1 MSRRQ
6 LLMAVGGA
14 AVAAVAGGV
23 LWQLSQPPPS
33 STATTTNAPT
43 QTAATQTAA
52 APTTS
57 APTTSAAQG
66 RLVILARSDYHQE
79 VHDKA
84 LIPYFK
90 ERNPSVAVEY
100 VPKGY
105 NDLYQVAKL
114 AMQRGSSDYDVL
126 YLDEPWIREFKQWAV
141 VVDGVDLSGYP
152 PKLLEPVKAGNS
164 LYAVP
169 ILGNFNFYFYRTDV
183 LEQIGESRP
192 KSMDDI
198 MRIAEAVQR
207 RLAPKIYGFTG
218 NFTLGQGS
226 GAAGDAYALLLLAY
240 GGAFFDPK
248 DGVTPV
254 LDSQEAVE
262 ALKTAKF
269 FVKNGHP
276 QITNWPDLRSIH
288 ESVYQGEAASGLVWN
303 GWIQFVDN
311 PQRSKV
317 VGKVEVMPLPGRKGP
332 VAHTGVWYYVVPK
345 FSRNQEA
352 AKAYV
357 RAATSLEAQLK
368 AQLEVNMPPTRATVF
383 ADAEVRRRNRLA
395 DSYAKIIEAG
405 TPARTSPI
413 WTAAQPRLNEVIAR
427 YFQDG
432 ITAEEAVK
440 QMHSILVEVSKREG
454 LI

>member
-1 MSRRQ
+1 MSQEGKISRRQ
-6 LLMAVGGA
+6 LFMVVGGA

-23 LWQLSQPPPS
+23 LWQLSQPQPPS
-33 STATTTNAPT
+33 TTTQASATPQTTAT
-43 QTAATQTAA
+43 
-52 APTTS
+52 PTTG
-57 APTTSAAQG
+57 AAAQG
-66 RLVILARSDYHQE
+66 KLVILARSDYHQDA
-79 VHDKA
+79 HNKA

-100 VPKGY
+100 IPKGY

-114 AMQRGSSDYDVL
+114 AMQRGAADYDVL
-126 YLDEPWIREFKQWAV
+126 YLDEPWVREFTQWAV
-141 VVDGVDLSGYP
+141 PVDVDTTGYP

-183 LEQIGESRP
+183 LDQIGENKP

-198 MRIAEAVQR
+198 MRIAETVQKK
-207 RLAPKIYGFTG
+207 LTPKIYGFTG
-218 NFTLGQGS
+218 NFTVGQGS
-226 GAAGDAYALLLLAY
+226 GAAGDAYALLLLTY

-262 ALKTAKF
+262 ALKTTKF

-303 GWIQFVDN
+303 GWIQYVDD

-317 VGKVEVMPLPGRKGP
+317 AGKVEVMPLPGRKGP

-345 FSRNQEA
+345 FSRNQET

-357 RAATSLEAQLK
+357 RAATSHEAQLK
-368 AQLEVNMPPTRATVF
+368 AQLEVGMPPTRATVF

-427 YFQDG
+427 YFQDAV
-432 ITAEEAVK
+432 TAEEAVK
-440 QMHSILVEVSKREG
+440 QMHSILVEVSKKEG

>member
-1 MSRRQ
+1 MSQEGKISRRQ
-6 LLMAVGGA
+6 LFMAVGGA

-23 LWQLSQPPPS
+23 LWQLSQSQPPTTTTQASATPQT
-33 STATTTNAPT
+33 TAT
-43 QTAATQTAA
+43 
-52 APTTS
+52 PTTGG
-57 APTTSAAQG
+57 AAQG
-66 RLVILARSDYHQE
+66 KLVILARSDYHQDA
-79 VHDKA
+79 HDKA

-100 VPKGY
+100 IPKGY

-126 YLDEPWIREFKQWAV
+126 YLDEPWVREFTQWAV
-141 VVDGVDLSGYP
+141 PVDVDTTGYP

-169 ILGNFNFYFYRTDV
+169 ILGNYNFYFYRTDV
-183 LEQIGESRP
+183 LDQIGENKP

-198 MRIAEAVQR
+198 MRIAETVQR

-218 NFTLGQGS
+218 NFTVGQGS
-226 GAAGDAYALLLLAY
+226 GAAGDAYALLLLTY

-303 GWIQFVDN
+303 GWVQYVDN
-311 PQRSKV
+311 TQRSKV
-317 VGKVEVMPLPGRKGP
+317 AGKVEVMPLPGKKGP

-345 FSRNQEA
+345 FSKNQEA
-352 AKAYV
+352 AKAFV
-357 RAATSLEAQLK
+357 KAATSYEAQLK
-368 AQLEVNMPPTRATVF
+368 AQLEVGMPPTRATVY
-383 ADAEVRRRNRLA
+383 ANPEVRKRNRLA
-395 DSYAKIIEAG
+395 DSYAKIVEAG

-427 YFQDG
+427 YFQDA

-440 QMHSILVEVSKREG
+440 QMHSILVELSKREN

>member
-1 MSRRQ
+1 MSQEGKISRRQ
-6 LLMAVGGA
+6 LFMAVGGA

-23 LWQLSQPPPS
+23 LWQLSQSQPPTTTTQASATPQT
-33 STATTTNAPT
+33 TAT
-43 QTAATQTAA
+43 
-52 APTTS
+52 PTTGG
-57 APTTSAAQG
+57 AAQG
-66 RLVILARSDYHQE
+66 KLVILARSDYHQDA
-79 VHDKA
+79 HDKA

-100 VPKGY
+100 IPKGY

-126 YLDEPWIREFKQWAV
+126 YLDEPWVREFTQWAV
-141 VVDGVDLSGYP
+141 PVDVDTTGYP

-169 ILGNFNFYFYRTDV
+169 ILGNYNFYFYRTDV
-183 LEQIGESRP
+183 LDQIGENKP

-198 MRIAEAVQR
+198 MRIAETVQR

-218 NFTLGQGS
+218 NFTVGQGS
-226 GAAGDAYALLLLAY
+226 GAAGDAYALLLLTY

-303 GWIQFVDN
+303 GWVQYVDN
-311 PQRSKV
+311 TQRSKV
-317 VGKVEVMPLPGRKGP
+317 AGKVEVMPLPGKKGP

-345 FSRNQEA
+345 FSKNQEA
-352 AKAYV
+352 AKAFV
-357 RAATSLEAQLK
+357 KAATSYEAQLK
-368 AQLEVNMPPTRATVF
+368 AQLEVGMPPTRATVY
-383 ADAEVRRRNRLA
+383 ANPEVRKRNRLA
-395 DSYAKIIEAG
+395 DSYAKIVEAG

-427 YFQDG
+427 YFQDA
-432 ITAEEAVK
+432 ITAENAVK
-440 QMHSILVEVSKREG
+440 QMHSILVELSKREN

>member
-1 MSRRQ
+1 MSQEGKISRRQ
-6 LLMAVGGA
+6 LFMIVGGA

-23 LWQLSQPPPS
+23 LWQLSQPQPPTTTTQAS
-33 STATTTNAPT
+33 ATPQTTAT
-43 QTAATQTAA
+43 
-52 APTTS
+52 PTTGG
-57 APTTSAAQG
+57 AAQG
-66 RLVILARSDYHQE
+66 KLVILARSDYHQDA
-79 VHDKA
+79 HNKA

-100 VPKGY
+100 IPKGY

-114 AMQRGSSDYDVL
+114 AMQRGAADYDVL
-126 YLDEPWIREFKQWAV
+126 YLDEPWVREFTQWAV
-141 VVDGVDLSGYP
+141 PVDVDTTGYP

-183 LEQIGESRP
+183 LDQIGENKP

-198 MRIAEAVQR
+198 MRIAETVQK

-218 NFTLGQGS
+218 NFTVGQGS
-226 GAAGDAYALLLLAY
+226 GAAGDAYALLLLTY

-288 ESVYQGEAASGLVWN
+288 ESVYQGETASGLVWN
-303 GWIQFVDN
+303 GWVQYVDD

-345 FSRNQEA
+345 FSRNQA
-352 AKAYV
+352 TAKAFV
-357 RAATSLEAQLK
+357 KAATSHEAQLK
-368 AQLEVNMPPTRATVF
+368 AQLEVGMPPTRATVF
-383 ADAEVRRRNRLA
+383 ADTEVRRRNRLA

-427 YFQDG
+427 YFQDAV
-432 ITAEEAVK
+432 TAEEAVK
-440 QMHSILVEVSKREG
+440 QMHSILVEVSKKEG

>member
-1 MSRRQ
+1 
-6 LLMAVGGA
+6 MAVGGA

-23 LWQLSQPPPS
+23 LWQLSQSQPPTTTTQASATPQT
-33 STATTTNAPT
+33 TAT
-43 QTAATQTAA
+43 
-52 APTTS
+52 PTTGG
-57 APTTSAAQG
+57 AAQG
-66 RLVILARSDYHQE
+66 KLVILARSDYHQDA
-79 VHDKA
+79 HDKA

-100 VPKGY
+100 IPKGY

-126 YLDEPWIREFKQWAV
+126 YLDEPWVREFTQWAV
-141 VVDGVDLSGYP
+141 PVDVDTTGYP

-169 ILGNFNFYFYRTDV
+169 ILGNYNFYFYRTDV
-183 LEQIGESRP
+183 LDQIGENKP

-198 MRIAEAVQR
+198 MRIAETVQR

-218 NFTLGQGS
+218 NFTVGQGS
-226 GAAGDAYALLLLAY
+226 GAAGDAYALLLLTY

-262 ALKTAKF
+262 ALKAAKF

-303 GWIQFVDN
+303 GWVQYVDN
-311 PQRSKV
+311 TQRSKV
-317 VGKVEVMPLPGRKGP
+317 AGKVEVMPLPGKKGP

-345 FSRNQEA
+345 FSKNQEA
-352 AKAYV
+352 AKAFV
-357 RAATSLEAQLK
+357 KAATSYEAQLK
-368 AQLEVNMPPTRATVF
+368 AQLEVGMPPTRATVY
-383 ADAEVRRRNRLA
+383 ANPEVRKRNRLA
-395 DSYAKIIEAG
+395 DSYAKIVEAG

-427 YFQDG
+427 YFQDA

-440 QMHSILVEVSKREG
+440 QMHSILVELSKREN

>member
-1 MSRRQ
+1 MPQGGITRRQ
-6 LLMAVGGA
+6 LLMAAGGAVAAAVVGGA
-14 AVAAVAGGV
+14 LWYLGRTPSTPPATTSSPAATATA
-23 LWQLSQPPPS
+23 
-33 STATTTNAPT
+33 STATT
-43 QTAATQTAA
+43 
-52 APTTS
+52 PTTS
-57 APTTSAAQG
+57 AVG
-66 RLVILARSDYHQE
+66 GKIVILARSDYHQDA
-79 VHDKA
+79 HMKA

-90 ERNPSVAVEY
+90 SKYPGVEVEY
-100 VPKGY
+100 IPKGY

-114 AMQRGSSDYDVL
+114 AMTRGSSDYDVL
-126 YLDEPWIREFKQWAV
+126 YLDEPWIREFKQWAIA
-141 VVDGVDLSGYP
+141 VDGVDLSGYP
-152 PKLLEPVKAGNS
+152 NKVLEPVRAGGG

-169 ILGNFNFYFYRTDV
+169 ILGNYNFYFYRSDV
-183 LEQIGESRP
+183 LEQINESEPR
-192 KSMDDI
+192 SLDDM
-198 MRIAEAVQR
+198 MRIAETVQR
-207 RLAPKIYGFTG
+207 KLAPRVYGFTG
-218 NFTLGQGS
+218 NFTVGQGS

-254 LDSQEAVE
+254 LDSQEAVD

-276 QITNWPDLRSIH
+276 QITSWPDLRAIH

-303 GWIQFVDN
+303 GWIQYVDD

-317 VGKVEVMPLPGRKGP
+317 VGKVEVMALPGRKGP
-332 VAHTGVWYYVVPK
+332 VAHTGIWHYVVPK

-352 AKAYV
+352 AKAFV
-357 RAATSLEAQLK
+357 RAATSYEAQLK
-368 AQLEVNMPPTRATVF
+368 AQLEVGMPPTRATVY

-413 WTAAQPRLNEVIAR
+413 WTAAQPRLNEIIAK
-427 YFQDG
+427 YFQDA
-432 ITAEEAVK
+432 ISAEDAVR
-440 QMHSILVEVSKREG
+440 QMHAVLVDLSKREG

>member
-1 MSRRQ
+1 
-6 LLMAVGGA
+6 
-14 AVAAVAGGV
+14 
-23 LWQLSQPPPS
+23 
-33 STATTTNAPT
+33 
-43 QTAATQTAA
+43 
-52 APTTS
+52 
-57 APTTSAAQG
+57 
-66 RLVILARSDYHQE
+66 LVILARSDYHRDAHE
-79 VHDKA
+79 KA

-100 VPKGY
+100 IQKGY
-105 NDLYQVAKL
+105 GDLYQVAKL

-126 YLDEPWIREFKQWAV
+126 YLDEPWVREFTQWAV
-141 VVDGVDLSGYP
+141 PVDVDTTGYP
-152 PKLLEPVKAGNS
+152 PKLLEPVKAGNG

-198 MRIAEAVQR
+198 MRIAETVQKK
-207 RLAPKIYGFTG
+207 LAPKIYGFTG
-218 NFTLGQGS
+218 NFTVGQGS
-226 GAAGDAYALLLLAY
+226 GAAGDAYALILLAH

-276 QITNWPDLRSIH
+276 QITNWPDPRSVH
-288 ESVYQGEAASGLVWN
+288 ECVYQGEAASGLVWN
-303 GWIQFVDN
+303 GWVQYVDD

-317 VGKVEVMPLPGRKGP
+317 VGKVEVMPLPGKKGP
-332 VAHTGVWYYVVPK
+332 VSHTGVWYYVVPK
-345 FSRNQEA
+345 FSKNQET
-352 AKAYV
+352 AKAFV
-357 RAATSLEAQLK
+357 KAATSYEAQLK
-368 AQLEVNMPPTRATVF
+368 AQLEVGMPPSRATVY
-383 ADAEVRRRNRLA
+383 ANPEVRKRNRLA
-395 DSYAKIIEAG
+395 DSYAKIVEAG

-413 WTAAQPRLNEVIAR
+413 WVAAQPRLNEVIAR
-427 YFQDG
+427 YFQDA

>member
-1 MSRRQ
+1 
-6 LLMAVGGA
+6 
-14 AVAAVAGGV
+14 
-23 LWQLSQPPPS
+23 
-33 STATTTNAPT
+33 
-43 QTAATQTAA
+43 
-52 APTTS
+52 
-57 APTTSAAQG
+57 
-66 RLVILARSDYHQE
+66 
-79 VHDKA
+79 
-84 LIPYFK
+84 
-90 ERNPSVAVEY
+90 
-100 VPKGY
+100 
-105 NDLYQVAKL
+105 
-114 AMQRGSSDYDVL
+114 L
-126 YLDEPWIREFKQWAV
+126 YLDEPWVREFTQWAV
-141 VVDGVDLSGYP
+141 PVDVDTTGYP

-183 LEQIGESRP
+183 LDQIGENKP

-198 MRIAEAVQR
+198 MRIAETVQKK
-207 RLAPKIYGFTG
+207 LTPKIYGFTG
-218 NFTLGQGS
+218 NFTVGQGS
-226 GAAGDAYALLLLAY
+226 GAAGDAYALLLLTY

-303 GWIQFVDN
+303 GWVQYVDD

-317 VGKVEVMPLPGRKGP
+317 AGKVEVMPLPGRKGP

-345 FSRNQEA
+345 FSKNQEA
-352 AKAYV
+352 AKAFV
-357 RAATSLEAQLK
+357 KAVTSYEAQLK
-368 AQLEVNMPPTRATVF
+368 AQLEVGMPPTRATIF

-395 DSYAKIIEAG
+395 DSYAKIVEAG

-427 YFQDG
+427 YFQDAV
-432 ITAEEAVK
+432 TAEEAVK
-440 QMHSILVEVSKREG
+440 QMHSILVDVSKKEG

>member
-23 LWQLSQPPPS
+23 LWQLSQPQPPS
-33 STATTTNAPT
+33 TTTQASAQTATT
-43 QTAATQTAA
+43 QTSA
-52 APTTS
+52 APTTG
-57 APTTSAAQG
+57 AAQG
-66 RLVILARSDYHQE
+66 KLVIVGRTDYQQE
-79 VHDKA
+79 AHEKG

-90 ERNPSVAVEY
+90 ERYPSVAVEY

-105 NDLYQVAKL
+105 DDLYQAAKL
-114 AMQRGSSDYDVL
+114 AMQRGSADYDVM
-126 YLDEPWIREFKQWAV
+126 YLEESWIMEFKQWAV
-141 VVDGVDLSGYP
+141 VIDGVDLSGFP
-152 PKLLEPVKAGNS
+152 PKLLELVKAGNS
-164 LYAVP
+164 LWAVP
-169 ILGNFNFYFYRTDV
+169 ILGNFLLYFYRTDV

-198 MRIAEAVQR
+198 MRIAETVQR

-218 NFTLGQGS
+218 NFTRGQAA
-226 GAAGDAYALLLLAY
+226 GAAGDAYAVLLLAY

-248 DGVTPV
+248 DRVTPV

-262 ALKTAKF
+262 ALKAAKF
-269 FVKNGHP
+269 LVKNGHP

-288 ESVYQGEAASGLVWN
+288 ESVYQGEAASGFVWN
-303 GWIQFVDN
+303 GWIQYVDN

-332 VAHTGVWYYVVPK
+332 VTLSGVWYYIVPK
-345 FSRNQEA
+345 FSRNQET

-357 RAATSLEAQLK
+357 RVATSYEGQLK
-368 AQLEVNMPPTRATVF
+368 AHLEVGMPLTRVTVY
-383 ADAEVRRRNRLA
+383 ADPEVRKRNRLA
-395 DSYAKIIEAG
+395 DSYAKVAEAG

-413 WTAAQPRLNEVIAR
+413 WVAAQPRLNEVVAR
-427 YFQDG
+427 YFQDA

-440 QMHSILVEVSKREG
+440 QMHSILVELSKREG

>member
-1 MSRRQ
+1 MSQEGKISRRQ
-6 LLMAVGGA
+6 LFMVVGGA

-23 LWQLSQPPPS
+23 LWQLSQPQPPS
-33 STATTTNAPT
+33 TTTQASATPQTTAT
-43 QTAATQTAA
+43 
-52 APTTS
+52 PTTG
-57 APTTSAAQG
+57 AAAQG
-66 RLVILARSDYHQE
+66 KLVILARSDYHQDA
-79 VHDKA
+79 HNKA

-100 VPKGY
+100 IPKGY

-114 AMQRGSSDYDVL
+114 AMQRGAADYDVL
-126 YLDEPWIREFKQWAV
+126 YLDEPWVREFTQWAV
-141 VVDGVDLSGYP
+141 PVDVDTTGYP
-152 PKLLEPVKAGNS
+152 PKLLEPVKAGSN

-183 LEQIGESRP
+183 LDQIGENKP

-198 MRIAEAVQR
+198 MRIAETVQKK
-207 RLAPKIYGFTG
+207 LTPKIYGFTG

-226 GAAGDAYALLLLAY
+226 GAAGDAYALLLLTY

-303 GWIQFVDN
+303 GWIQYVDD

-317 VGKVEVMPLPGRKGP
+317 AGKVEVMPLPGRKGP

-345 FSRNQEA
+345 FSRNQET

-357 RAATSLEAQLK
+357 RAATSHEAQLK
-368 AQLEVNMPPTRATVF
+368 AQLEVGMPPTRATVF

-427 YFQDG
+427 YFQDAV
-432 ITAEEAVK
+432 TAEEAVK
-440 QMHSILVEVSKREG
+440 QMHSILVEVSKKEG

>member
-1 MSRRQ
+1 MSQEGKISRRQ
-6 LLMAVGGA
+6 LFMAVGGA

-23 LWQLSQPPPS
+23 LWQLSQPQPPTTTTQAS
-33 STATTTNAPT
+33 ATPQTTAT
-43 QTAATQTAA
+43 
-52 APTTS
+52 PTTGG
-57 APTTSAAQG
+57 AAQG
-66 RLVILARSDYHQE
+66 KLVILARSDYHQDA
-79 VHDKA
+79 HDKA

-100 VPKGY
+100 IPKGY

-126 YLDEPWIREFKQWAV
+126 YLDEPWVREFTQWAV
-141 VVDGVDLSGYP
+141 PVDVDTTGYP

-169 ILGNFNFYFYRTDV
+169 ILGNYNFYFYRTDV
-183 LEQIGESRP
+183 LDQIGENKP

-198 MRIAEAVQR
+198 MRIAETVQK

-218 NFTLGQGS
+218 NFTVGQGS
-226 GAAGDAYALLLLAY
+226 GAAGDAYALLLLTY

-303 GWIQFVDN
+303 GWVQYVDN
-311 PQRSKV
+311 TQRSKV
-317 VGKVEVMPLPGRKGP
+317 AGKVEVMPLPGKKGP

-345 FSRNQEA
+345 FSKNQEA
-352 AKAYV
+352 AKAFV
-357 RAATSLEAQLK
+357 KAATSYEAQLK
-368 AQLEVNMPPTRATVF
+368 AQLEVGMPPTRATVY
-383 ADAEVRRRNRLA
+383 ANPEVRKRNRLA
-395 DSYAKIIEAG
+395 DSYAKIVEAG

-427 YFQDG
+427 YFQDA

-440 QMHSILVEVSKREG
+440 QMHSILVELSKREN

>member
-1 MSRRQ
+1 MSQEGKISRRQ
-6 LLMAVGGA
+6 LFMAVGGA

-23 LWQLSQPPPS
+23 LWQLSQSQPPTTTTQASATPQT
-33 STATTTNAPT
+33 TAT
-43 QTAATQTAA
+43 
-52 APTTS
+52 PTTGG
-57 APTTSAAQG
+57 AAQG
-66 RLVILARSDYHQE
+66 KLVILARSDYHQDA
-79 VHDKA
+79 HDKA

-100 VPKGY
+100 IPKGY

-126 YLDEPWIREFKQWAV
+126 YLDEPWVREFTQWAV
-141 VVDGVDLSGYP
+141 PVDVDTTGYP

-169 ILGNFNFYFYRTDV
+169 ILGNYNFYFYRTDV
-183 LEQIGESRP
+183 LDQIGENKP

-198 MRIAEAVQR
+198 MRIAETVQR

-218 NFTLGQGS
+218 NFTVGQGS
-226 GAAGDAYALLLLAY
+226 GAAGDAYALLLLTY

-262 ALKTAKF
+262 ALKAAKF

-303 GWIQFVDN
+303 GWVQYVDN
-311 PQRSKV
+311 TQRSKV
-317 VGKVEVMPLPGRKGP
+317 AGKVEVMPLPGKKGP

-345 FSRNQEA
+345 FSKNQEA
-352 AKAYV
+352 AKAFV
-357 RAATSLEAQLK
+357 KAATSYEAQLK
-368 AQLEVNMPPTRATVF
+368 AQLEVGMPPTRATVY
-383 ADAEVRRRNRLA
+383 ANPEVRKRNRLA
-395 DSYAKIIEAG
+395 DSYAKIVEAG

-427 YFQDG
+427 YFQDA

-440 QMHSILVEVSKREG
+440 QMHSILVELSKREN

>member
-1 MSRRQ
+1 
-6 LLMAVGGA
+6 MAVGGA

-23 LWQLSQPPPS
+23 LWQLSQSQPPTTTTQASATPQT
-33 STATTTNAPT
+33 TAT
-43 QTAATQTAA
+43 
-52 APTTS
+52 PTTGG
-57 APTTSAAQG
+57 AAQG
-66 RLVILARSDYHQE
+66 KLVILARSDYHQDA
-79 VHDKA
+79 HDKA

-100 VPKGY
+100 IPKGY

-126 YLDEPWIREFKQWAV
+126 YLDEPWVREFTQWAV
-141 VVDGVDLSGYP
+141 PVDVDTTGYP

-169 ILGNFNFYFYRTDV
+169 ILGNYNFYFYRTDV
-183 LEQIGESRP
+183 LDQIGENKP

-198 MRIAEAVQR
+198 MRIAETVQR

-218 NFTLGQGS
+218 NFTVGQGS
-226 GAAGDAYALLLLAY
+226 GAAGDAYALLLLTY

-262 ALKTAKF
+262 ALKAAKF

-303 GWIQFVDN
+303 GWVQYVDD

-317 VGKVEVMPLPGRKGP
+317 AGKVEVMPLPGKKGP

-345 FSRNQEA
+345 FSKNQEA
-352 AKAYV
+352 AKAFV
-357 RAATSLEAQLK
+357 KAATSYEAQLK
-368 AQLEVNMPPTRATVF
+368 AQLEVGMPPTRATVY
-383 ADAEVRRRNRLA
+383 ANPEVRKRNRLA
-395 DSYAKIIEAG
+395 DSYAKIVEAG

-427 YFQDG
+427 YFQDA

-440 QMHSILVEVSKREG
+440 QMHSILVELSKREN

>member
-1 MSRRQ
+1 MSQEGKISRRQ
-6 LLMAVGGA
+6 LFMAVGGA

-23 LWQLSQPPPS
+23 LWQLSQPKPPTTTTQAS
-33 STATTTNAPT
+33 ATPQTTAT
-43 QTAATQTAA
+43 
-52 APTTS
+52 PTTGG
-57 APTTSAAQG
+57 AAQG
-66 RLVILARSDYHQE
+66 KLVILARSDYHQDA
-79 VHDKA
+79 HDKA

-100 VPKGY
+100 IPKGY

-114 AMQRGSSDYDVL
+114 AMQRGAADYDVL
-126 YLDEPWIREFKQWAV
+126 YLDEPWVREFTQWAV
-141 VVDGVDLSGYP
+141 PVDVDTTGYP
-152 PKLLEPVKAGNS
+152 PKLLEPVKAGNG

-183 LEQIGESRP
+183 LDQIGENKP

-198 MRIAEAVQR
+198 MRIAETVQK

-218 NFTLGQGS
+218 NFTVGQGS
-226 GAAGDAYALLLLAY
+226 GAAGDAYALLLLTY

-262 ALKTAKF
+262 ALKTTKF

-276 QITNWPDLRSIH
+276 QITSWPDLRSIH

-303 GWIQFVDN
+303 GWVQYVDD

-345 FSRNQEA
+345 FSKNQET
-352 AKAYV
+352 AKAFV
-357 RAATSLEAQLK
+357 KAVTSHEAQLK
-368 AQLEVNMPPTRATVF
+368 AQLVVNMPPTRATVF

-427 YFQDG
+427 YFQDAV
-432 ITAEEAVK
+432 TAEEAVK
-440 QMHSILVEVSKREG
+440 QMHSILVEVSKKEG